1 MPTAAERQRACRLRK
16 SNAMAEAD
24 KQSAMELE
32 CQQKKTLDQEQEE
45 VIWSK
50 PSIWKWNVVYFHH
63 YCLQVRVSQDDDI
76 HWIEKI
82 KCFILPQFHYMKT
95 NHCPNGMPIDMP
107 THHSWLFE
115 GPNPCLP
122 LHPLAHCLPKHL
134 VLHRGWLRASSSCP
148 G

>member
-50 PSIWKWNVVYFHH
+50 LSI
-63 YCLQVRVSQDDDI
+63 
-76 HWIEKI
+76 
-82 KCFILPQFHYMKT
+82 
-95 NHCPNGMPIDMP
+95 
-107 THHSWLFE
+107 
-115 GPNPCLP
+115 
-122 LHPLAHCLPKHL
+122 
-134 VLHRGWLRASSSCP
+134 
-148 G
+148 